1 MKITIILIGLILCG
15 LPLVAKL
22 GEAKKPKEYIAHFEV
37 TFEIPDT
44 ATQTTSS
51 FGRHCVD
58 CSAGMY
64 APREDGV
71 RRCSACG
78 KPDPEQQQ

>member
-1 MKITIILIGLILCG
+1 MKSTAISIGLILCG
-15 LPLVAKL
+15 LPLAAKL
-22 GEAKKPKEYIAHFEV
+22 GAAKKPKEYVAHFEV

-44 ATQTTSS
+44 APQTTAS

-64 APREDGV
+64 ALREDGV
-71 RRCSACG
+71 KRCSACE
-78 KPDPEQQQ
+78 KPDPEQR